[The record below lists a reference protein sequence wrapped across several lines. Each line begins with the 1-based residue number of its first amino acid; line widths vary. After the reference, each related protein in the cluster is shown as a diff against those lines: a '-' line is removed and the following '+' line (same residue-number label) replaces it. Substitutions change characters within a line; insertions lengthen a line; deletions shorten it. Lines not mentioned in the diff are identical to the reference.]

1 MALNLIKLCVGAET
15 IDDLLGWIERR
26 AILARGAGL
35 EPEHVH
41 TTRMSPKR
49 REELLDG
56 GSLYW
61 VIKGNV
67 QARQKILDLRQF
79 KDGEGISRCD
89 IVLDQTVVPTQW
101 QPKRPF
107 QGWRYFYEKDIPSDL
122 AESAQALG
130 EIPAEMRAELLE
142 LGLL

>member
-35 EPEHVH
+35 EPEHTH

-49 REELLDG
+49 REALLDG

-122 AESAQALG
+122 SESAQALG